1 MLETIKQQIMK
12 TQIIS
17 AIALITVLFVSS
29 ALASN
34 ELKKEQIQNL
44 IESYQLQRTFNGSV
58 LVAQQGEVIYSGGVG
73 FANFE
78 WKVKNSA
85 DTKFYLASITKT
97 FTSVTVMKLIDQGKL
112 SLDTKLADVL
122 KWYRSDTGNKVTIRH
137 LLNHTSGIPNY
148 FVLRGKT
155 VDDVMKEFGNGPI
168 DKLAFAKKYCQG
180 DLEFEPGTQW
190 NYNNSAY
197 FLLGLIIEQV
207 SGNSFENAVFEFIF
221 KPLGMN
227 NSGDIQA
234 HQYDVFPGMA
244 TGYMRN
250 FTDFVHPTYWNMS
263 TAYAQGSIYSNVYDL
278 LKFDQALYDP
288 NFLSNATYEAMF
300 TPNLNNYGFG
310 WEIKELPIGK
320 DKSTKK
326 IRTHEGFLFAWH
338 TRFYQIPDDQYLIV
352 ILSNGGSAPMENIC
366 SGITDILYDRQ
377 SVLMKPLIA
386 NFVFDAFKNKNV
398 KSALEQCQSYFLKE
412 KDKWDFSEYEL
423 NHLGYYALLSDPD
436 SSVSIFKF
444 ITDIYPQSWN
454 AWDSYGEALA
464 VVGKK
469 TEAIQAYEKSV
480 AINPENKAGLEM
492 LKKLKN

>member
-1 MLETIKQQIMK
+1 MK

-34 ELKKEQIQNL
+34 ESKKEQIQKL

-197 FLLGLIIEQV
+197 FLLGLII
-207 SGNSFENAVFEFIF
+207 
-221 KPLGMN
+221 
-227 NSGDIQA
+227 
-234 HQYDVFPGMA
+234 
-244 TGYMRN
+244 
-250 FTDFVHPTYWNMS
+250 
-263 TAYAQGSIYSNVYDL
+263 
-278 LKFDQALYDP
+278 
-288 NFLSNATYEAMF
+288 
-300 TPNLNNYGFG
+300 
-310 WEIKELPIGK
+310 
-320 DKSTKK
+320 
-326 IRTHEGFLFAWH
+326 
-338 TRFYQIPDDQYLIV
+338 
-352 ILSNGGSAPMENIC
+352 
-366 SGITDILYDRQ
+366 
-377 SVLMKPLIA
+377 
-386 NFVFDAFKNKNV
+386 
-398 KSALEQCQSYFLKE
+398 
-412 KDKWDFSEYEL
+412 
-423 NHLGYYALLSDPD
+423 
-436 SSVSIFKF
+436 
-444 ITDIYPQSWN
+444 
-454 AWDSYGEALA
+454 
-464 VVGKK
+464 
-469 TEAIQAYEKSV
+469 
-480 AINPENKAGLEM
+480 
-492 LKKLKN
+492 